1 MKLFFIKIGILI
13 LKIIYC
19 PMKWIKSKNKVVYIS
34 RQFNNPTLDFSLI
47 KEEMERIDPSIQNVL
62 LTKRLE
68 KGFVNTIS
76 YVFHMLKQM
85 YHIATSKVVI
95 VDTYCIPVCV
105 LKHKETIKIIQIWHA
120 MGAIKKFGYQTLGK
134 NAGAEKEIADVMCMH
149 KNYDYV
155 LCSSKVTKDY
165 YCEAFNVDESKI
177 KYIGMPRVDY
187 ILKEKNTDEIYK
199 EYPQL
204 KDKINVLYVPTFR
217 KGKKIRIK
225 KLIDKF
231 DTTKYNLIIKLHP
244 LDRKEYKYIEKD
256 GVIFDEKF
264 KSYDLL
270 EVSDKIITDYSS
282 LAIEVTLL
290 NKPLYFYAYDFDE
303 YGEDPGLN
311 LDFEKEEIGKY
322 LATTVTKLLK
332 LLDEEYDYEILN
344 RFKNRYLS
352 INLENCTNQL
362 AKYVLE
368 LMNYEY
374 KEETEE
380 EHHTTSQEKL
390 NV

>member
-1 MKLFFIKIGILI
+1 MKIFFIKIGILI

-34 RQFNNPTLDFSLI
+34 RQFNSPTLDFSLI
-47 KEEMERIDPSIQNVL
+47 KEEIERIDPSVQNVV
-62 LTKRLE
+62 LTKRIE
-68 KGFVNTIS
+68 KGLINTIS

-105 LKHKETIKIIQIWHA
+105 LKHKKTTKIIQIWHA
-120 MGAIKKFGYQTLGK
+120 MGAIKKFGYQTIGK
-134 NAGAEKEIADVMCMH
+134 NAGAEKNIADVMCMH

-155 LCSSKVTKDY
+155 LCSSEVTKDY

-204 KDKINVLYVPTFR
+204 KEKINVLYVPTFR

-256 GVIFDEKF
+256 GIIFDDKF

-270 EVSDKIITDYSS
+270 AVSDKIITDYSS

-332 LLDEEYDYEILN
+332 LLDKEYDYGVLN
-344 RFKNRYLS
+344 RFKNRYLNV
-352 INLENCTNQL
+352 NLENCTNQL

-368 LMNYEY
+368 LMDYEY
-374 KEETEE
+374 KEENEE
-380 EHHTTSQEKL
+380 NRHATSQEKL

>member
-1 MKLFFIKIGILI
+1 MKIFFIKIGILI

-47 KEEMERIDPSIQNVL
+47 KEEMERIDLSIQNVL

-105 LKHKETIKIIQIWHA
+105 LKHKETTKIIQIWHA

-256 GVIFDEKF
+256 GVIFDDKF

>member
-1 MKLFFIKIGILI
+1 
-13 LKIIYC
+13 
-19 PMKWIKSKNKVVYIS
+19 MKWMKSKNKVVYIS

-47 KEEMERIDPSIQNVL
+47 KEEIERIDPSVQNVV
-62 LTKRLE
+62 LTKRIE

-76 YVFHMLKQM
+76 YIFHMLKQM

-105 LKHKETIKIIQIWHA
+105 LKHKETTKIIQIWHA

-149 KNYDYV
+149 KNYDFV

-187 ILKEKNTDEIYK
+187 ILKEKNADEIYK

-204 KDKINVLYVPTFR
+204 KEKINVLYVPTFR

-256 GVIFDEKF
+256 GVIFDDKF

-344 RFKNRYLS
+344 RFKNKYLDV
-352 INLENCTNQL
+352 NLENCTNQL

-374 KEETEE
+374 KKETEE
-380 EHHTTSQEKL
+380 DRHTTSQEKL

>member
-1 MKLFFIKIGILI
+1 MKIFFIKIGILI

-19 PMKWIKSKNKVVYIS
+19 PMKWMKSKNKVVYIS
-34 RQFNNPTLDFSLI
+34 RQFNSPTLDFSLI

-105 LKHKETIKIIQIWHA
+105 LKHKETTKIIQIWHA

-256 GVIFDEKF
+256 GVIFDDKF